1 MEIWQAILLG
11 ILEGLTEFLPIS
23 STGHLILASA
33 ILGIKQTN
41 AHKAFEISIQLGSIL
56 AVVFLYYKQIFRDIE
71 LWKRLIIAFIP
82 TGALGFLLYK
92 FIHSLFNAYIV
103 SFMLILGGIIFII
116 VELKYKENEHS
127 LKEIDKIPYI
137 KAVLIGF
144 FQSLA
149 MIPGTSR
156 SGATIIG
163 GLLLGLDRKT
173 ATEFSFLLAV
183 PTMFVATSYEVFKNY
198 NEFSVDNWQNIAI
211 GFIFAFVSAIFSIKF
226 FLKFISKHNFIPFGI
241 YRIIIGIIFFILL
254 YIGVIQLNQA

>member
-11 ILEGLTEFLPIS
+11 LLEGLTEFLPVS

-33 ILGIKQTN
+33 ILGIEQTN
-41 AHKAFEISIQLGSIL
+41 AHKSFEISIQLGSIL
-56 AVVFLYYKQIFRDIE
+56 AVVFLYYKQLFRNIE
-71 LWKRLIIAFIP
+71 LWKRLILAFIP

-92 FIHSLFNAYIV
+92 LIHSLFNAYV
-103 SFMLILGGIIFII
+103 VVFMLILGGIVFI
-116 VELKYKENEHS
+116 VLELNYKEKEHS
-127 LKEIDKIPYI
+127 VKKIEDIPYI

-156 SGATIIG
+156 SGSTIIG

-183 PTMFVATSYEVFKNY
+183 PTMFIATGYEIFKNF
-198 NEFSVDNWQNIAI
+198 NEFSVDNWINII
-211 GFIFAFVSAIFSIKF
+211 VGFIVAFISAIFSIKI
-226 FLKFISKHNFIPFGI
+226 FLKFVSKHNFIPFGV
-241 YRIIIGIIFFILL
+241 YRIIIGILFLILVFL
-254 YIGVIQLNQA
+254 GVIQLNQI